1 MYGLMADSYYMEEQE
16 SGWQAAVRR
25 FLPLVLVILLVGA
38 LGTLLY
44 SASTATRD
52 HERALTDQ
60 RRSFEI
66 IALAR
71 AFEAKT
77 ARAEVTLARYVI
89 SLDPDVGRLFQD
101 QWRTASSQLKLLT
114 YATRRS
120 GWQRA
125 NVQELRQAFEERG
138 KTLIPP
144 GGQIGRAE
152 TYHQAARPGDPGRK
166 RATSGTQPRRE
177 ARGESHTMG

>member
-1 MYGLMADSYYMEEQE
+1 MADSYYMDDQD
-16 SGWQAAVRR
+16 SGWRAAVRR

-44 SASTATRD
+44 SASNASRD
-52 HERALTDQ
+52 HERALQEQ

-101 QWRTASSQLKLLT
+101 QWRTASSQLKLLN

-125 NVQELRQAFEERG
+125 NVRELQEAFIQRG
-138 KTLIPP
+138 KTLNE
-144 GGQIGRAE
+144 IGLRT
-152 TYHQAARPGDPGRK
+152 TYDQKMAALAQFHKAGGRK
-166 RATSGTQPRRE
+166 T
-177 ARGESHTMG
+177 